1 MTHLPTI
8 ITDLSL
14 ILILASIF
22 SVLCKILKQPVVLG
36 YIVAGLLAGPHIS
49 LIPTVQPENIST
61 WADIGVIFL
70 LFGMGL
76 EFSFKK
82 MMSIGKVGGKAM
94 LFEVLTLSVFGFA
107 IGRLMG
113 WNFIDSMLLGGML
126 TMSSTAI
133 IVKAFND
140 MGLQKEKFAGIVF
153 GILVFEDLFAILLMV
168 ILSTFAVSRSF
179 EGSELA
185 MMVARLGFF
194 LVMWFVCGIYLI
206 PTLLK
211 KIKKYLNSETLLL
224 VAMGL
229 CFLMVVLATKAGFSS
244 ALGAFI
250 MGSILA
256 ETIELENI
264 EKVIQPIKDFFGA
277 IFFVSV
283 GMMVDPQVLFDNF
296 STVIIIAAASIAGKM
311 IFTTTGVRLA
321 GESMKTAVQSGFSL
335 AQMGEFSFI
344 IASMGMSLGVTS
356 ASIYPIVIAVSVIT
370 TFTTPYTIKLA
381 LPAYHVLESVLPNSL
396 TDKLNKR
403 EDKKAG
409 EKESQWKQLLMSYF
423 FNLAIFSAICLSVY
437 FVSAAFLLPLCAT
450 FDNLDFGHI
459 IFSFVSIIAMSPFLI
474 GMVRNRG
481 RQSFLFLS
489 LWSSHNNNRY
499 FLTAMIGLRWVVAIV
514 FLFMTIKLYWNISS
528 VVIVVVAL
536 VVFAFIFQNKNLQKG
551 YWKLEARFVKNFNQR
566 QIEMRLNQ
574 NSKQEGNMHE
584 LDNLHWIDKNLYVS
598 TYLVQ
603 KGGIVENKTLK
614 ELNLRKVYDIIIVA
628 VTRNGKQINFPDGDF
643 RLEVNDTLL
652 ALGQIQKLKN
662 AQIDYK
668 GIDLDYSKVINLHDF
683 TLKQQADKHSS
694 IKCMTFIIGENSS
707 WIDKNLYDAQ
717 LNRKTNCLVVGIERG
732 DIPIPNPSSHVRFKK
747 DDMVWVMGDDKSLYK
762 LLETNFFE

>member
-153 GILVFEDLFAILLMV
+153 GILVFEALFAILLMV

-603 KGGIVENKTLK
+603 KGGVVENKTLK

-683 TLKQQADKHSS
+683 TLKQQADKHSC

>member
-296 STVIIIAAASIAGKM
+296 STVIIIAAASIVGKM

-584 LDNLHWIDKNLYVS
+584 LNNLHWIDKNLYVS

-603 KGGIVENKTLK
+603 KGGVVENKTLK

>member
-113 WNFIDSMLLGGML
+113 WNVIDSMLLGGML

-296 STVIIIAAASIAGKM
+296 STVIIIAAASIVGKM

-603 KGGIVENKTLK
+603 KGGVVENKTLK

-683 TLKQQADKHSS
+683 TLKQQTDKHSS

>member
-82 MMSIGKVGGKAM
+82 MISIGKVGGTAM
-94 LFEVLTLSVFGFA
+94 LFEALTLSIFGFA

-168 ILSTFAVSRSF
+168 VLSTFAVSKSF

-256 ETIELENI
+256 ETVELENI

-296 STVIIIAAASIAGKM
+296 STVIIIAAASIIGKM

-423 FNLAIFSAICLSVY
+423 LNLAIFSAICLSIY
-437 FVSAAFLLPLCAT
+437 FVSATFLLPLCAT

-459 IFSFVSIIAMSPFLI
+459 IFSFVSIVAMSPFLI

-514 FLFMTIKLYWNISS
+514 FLFMTIRLYWNISS

-536 VVFAFIFQNKNLQKG
+536 VVFAFIFQNKNLQKR

-574 NSKQEGNMHE
+574 SSEQGGNMHE
-584 LDNLHWIDKNLYVS
+584 LDNLHWIDKNLYIS

-603 KGGIVENKTLK
+603 KGGVVENKTLK
-614 ELNLRKVYDIIIVA
+614 ELNLRKVYDIIIVS

-707 WIDKNLYDAQ
+707 WIDKSLYDAQ

>member
-107 IGRLMG
+107 IGRLMD

-296 STVIIIAAASIAGKM
+296 STVIIIAAASIVGKM

-603 KGGIVENKTLK
+603 KGGVVENKTLK

>member
-603 KGGIVENKTLK
+603 KGGVVENKTLK

-628 VTRNGKQINFPDGDF
+628 VTRDGKQINFPDGDF

>member
-603 KGGIVENKTLK
+603 KGGVVENKTLK

-707 WIDKNLYDAQ
+707 WINKNLYDAQ

>member
-194 LVMWFVCGIYLI
+194 LVMWSVCGIYLI

-603 KGGIVENKTLK
+603 KGGVVENKTLK

>member
-113 WNFIDSMLLGGML
+113 WNVIDSMLLGGML

-296 STVIIIAAASIAGKM
+296 STVIIIAAASIVGKM

-603 KGGIVENKTLK
+603 KGGVVENKTLK

>member
-194 LVMWFVCGIYLI
+194 LVIWFVCGIYLI

-296 STVIIIAAASIAGKM
+296 STVIIIAAASIVGKM

-603 KGGIVENKTLK
+603 KGGVVENKTLK

>member
-113 WNFIDSMLLGGML
+113 WNVIDSMLLGGML

-403 EDKKAG
+403 EDKKEG

-437 FVSAAFLLPLCAT
+437 FVSVAFLLPLCAT

-603 KGGIVENKTLK
+603 KGGVVENKTLK

>member
-94 LFEVLTLSVFGFA
+94 LFEFLTLSVFGFA

-296 STVIIIAAASIAGKM
+296 STVIIIAAASIVGKM

-403 EDKKAG
+403 EDKKEG

-574 NSKQEGNMHE
+574 NSKQDGNMHE

-603 KGGIVENKTLK
+603 KGGVVENKTLK

-683 TLKQQADKHSS
+683 TLKQQSDKHSC

>member
-113 WNFIDSMLLGGML
+113 WNVIDSMLLGGML

-403 EDKKAG
+403 EDKKEG

-437 FVSAAFLLPLCAT
+437 FVSVAFLLPLCAT

-603 KGGIVENKTLK
+603 KGGVVENKTLK

-683 TLKQQADKHSS
+683 TLKQQSDKHSS

>member
-94 LFEVLTLSVFGFA
+94 LFEVFTLSVFGFA

-603 KGGIVENKTLK
+603 KGGVVENKTLK

>member
-82 MMSIGKVGGKAM
+82 MISIGKVGGKAM

-603 KGGIVENKTLK
+603 KGGVVENKTLK

-683 TLKQQADKHSS
+683 TLKQQSDKHSS

>member
-133 IVKAFND
+133 IVTAFND

-344 IASMGMSLGVTS
+344 IASMGMSLGVPS

-603 KGGIVENKTLK
+603 KGGVVENKTLK

-683 TLKQQADKHSS
+683 TLKQQSDKHSS

>member
-113 WNFIDSMLLGGML
+113 WNVIDSMLLGGML

-459 IFSFVSIIAMSPFLI
+459 IFSFISIIAMSPFLI

-603 KGGIVENKTLK
+603 KGGVVENKTLK

>member
-113 WNFIDSMLLGGML
+113 WNVIDSMLLGGML

-574 NSKQEGNMHE
+574 NSKQDGNMHE

-603 KGGIVENKTLK
+603 KGGVVENKTLK

-683 TLKQQADKHSS
+683 TLKQQSDKHSC

>member
-603 KGGIVENKTLK
+603 KGGVVENKTLK

-732 DIPIPNPSSHVRFKK
+732 DMPIPNPSSHVRFKK

>member
-179 EGSELA
+179 EGRELA

-603 KGGIVENKTLK
+603 KGGVVENKTLK

-683 TLKQQADKHSS
+683 TLKQQSDKHSC

>member
-683 TLKQQADKHSS
+683 TLKQQSDKHSS

>member
-113 WNFIDSMLLGGML
+113 WNVIDSMLLGGML

-311 IFTTTGVRLA
+311 IFTTIGVRLA

-603 KGGIVENKTLK
+603 KGGVVENKTLK

>member
-82 MMSIGKVGGKAM
+82 MISIGKVGGTAM
-94 LFEVLTLSVFGFA
+94 LFEALTLSIFGFV

-168 ILSTFAVSRSF
+168 VLSTFAVSKSF

-256 ETIELENI
+256 ETVELENI

-296 STVIIIAAASIAGKM
+296 STVIIIAAASIIGKM

-423 FNLAIFSAICLSVY
+423 LNLAIFSAICLSIY
-437 FVSAAFLLPLCAT
+437 FVSATFLLPLCAT

-459 IFSFVSIIAMSPFLI
+459 IFSFVSIVAMSPFLI

-514 FLFMTIKLYWNISS
+514 FLFMTIRLYWNISS

-536 VVFAFIFQNKNLQKG
+536 VVFAFIFQNKNLQKR

-574 NSKQEGNMHE
+574 SSEQGGNMHE
-584 LDNLHWIDKNLYVS
+584 LDNLHWIDKNLYIS

-603 KGGIVENKTLK
+603 KGGVVENKTLK
-614 ELNLRKVYDIIIVA
+614 ELNLRKVYDIIIVS

-707 WIDKNLYDAQ
+707 WIDKSLYDAQ

>member
-113 WNFIDSMLLGGML
+113 WNVIDSMLLGGML

-296 STVIIIAAASIAGKM
+296 STVIIIAAASIVGKM

-603 KGGIVENKTLK
+603 KGGVVENKTLK

-683 TLKQQADKHSS
+683 TLKQQADKHSC

>member
-229 CFLMVVLATKAGFSS
+229 CFLMVVLATKAGFSP

-603 KGGIVENKTLK
+603 KGGVVENKTLK

-683 TLKQQADKHSS
+683 TLKQQSDKHSC

>member
-603 KGGIVENKTLK
+603 KGGVVENKTLK

-683 TLKQQADKHSS
+683 TLKQQSDKHSN

>member
-423 FNLAIFSAICLSVY
+423 FNLAIFSAIYLSIY

-603 KGGIVENKTLK
+603 KGGVVENKTLK

-683 TLKQQADKHSS
+683 TLKQQSDKHSC

>member
-49 LIPTVQPENIST
+49 LIPTVQSENIST

-603 KGGIVENKTLK
+603 KGGVVENKTLK

-683 TLKQQADKHSS
+683 TLKQQSDKHSS

>member
-603 KGGIVENKTLK
+603 KGGVVENKTLK

-683 TLKQQADKHSS
+683 ALKQQADKHSC

>member
-179 EGSELA
+179 EGSELV

-603 KGGIVENKTLK
+603 KGGVVENKTLK

-683 TLKQQADKHSS
+683 TLKQQSDKHSS

>member
-61 WADIGVIFL
+61 WADLGVIFL

-211 KIKKYLNSETLLL
+211 KIKKHLNSETLLL

-603 KGGIVENKTLK
+603 KGGVVENKTLK

>member
-229 CFLMVVLATKAGFSS
+229 CFLMVVLATKAGFSP

-603 KGGIVENKTLK
+603 KGGVVENKTLK

>member
-113 WNFIDSMLLGGML
+113 WNVIDSMLLGGML

-403 EDKKAG
+403 EDKKEG

-459 IFSFVSIIAMSPFLI
+459 IFSFISIIAMSPFLI

-603 KGGIVENKTLK
+603 KGGVVENKTLK

>member
-459 IFSFVSIIAMSPFLI
+459 IFSCVSIIAMSPFLI

-481 RQSFLFLS
+481 RQPFLFLS

-603 KGGIVENKTLK
+603 KGGVVENKTLK

-683 TLKQQADKHSS
+683 TLKQQADKHSC

>member
-296 STVIIIAAASIAGKM
+296 STVIIIAVASIVGKM

-603 KGGIVENKTLK
+603 KGGVVENKTLK

-683 TLKQQADKHSS
+683 TLKQQSDKHSC

>member
-113 WNFIDSMLLGGML
+113 WNVIDSMLLGGML

-459 IFSFVSIIAMSPFLI
+459 IFSFISIIAMSPFLI

-603 KGGIVENKTLK
+603 KGGVVENKTLK

-683 TLKQQADKHSS
+683 TLKQQSDKHSC

>member
-113 WNFIDSMLLGGML
+113 WNVIDSMLLGGML

-224 VAMGL
+224 VSMGL

-296 STVIIIAAASIAGKM
+296 STVIIIAAASIVGKM

-603 KGGIVENKTLK
+603 KGGVVENKTLK

>member
-1 MTHLPTI
+1 
-8 ITDLSL
+8 
-14 ILILASIF
+14 
-22 SVLCKILKQPVVLG
+22 
-36 YIVAGLLAGPHIS
+36 
-49 LIPTVQPENIST
+49 
-61 WADIGVIFL
+61 
-70 LFGMGL
+70 
-76 EFSFKK
+76 
-82 MMSIGKVGGKAM
+82 
-94 LFEVLTLSVFGFA
+94 
-107 IGRLMG
+107 
-113 WNFIDSMLLGGML
+113 
-126 TMSSTAI
+126 
-133 IVKAFND
+133 
-140 MGLQKEKFAGIVF
+140 
-153 GILVFEDLFAILLMV
+153 
-168 ILSTFAVSRSF
+168 
-179 EGSELA
+179 
-185 MMVARLGFF
+185 
-194 LVMWFVCGIYLI
+194 
-206 PTLLK
+206 
-211 KIKKYLNSETLLL
+211 
-224 VAMGL
+224 
-229 CFLMVVLATKAGFSS
+229 
-244 ALGAFI
+244 
-250 MGSILA
+250 
-256 ETIELENI
+256 
-264 EKVIQPIKDFFGA
+264 
-277 IFFVSV
+277 
-283 GMMVDPQVLFDNF
+283 MMVDPQVLFDNF

-603 KGGIVENKTLK
+603 KGGVVENKTLK

>member
-82 MMSIGKVGGKAM
+82 MISIGKVGGTAM
-94 LFEVLTLSVFGFA
+94 LFEALTLSIFGFA

-168 ILSTFAVSRSF
+168 VLSTFAVSKSF

-256 ETIELENI
+256 ETVELENI

-296 STVIIIAAASIAGKM
+296 STVIIIAAASIIGKM

-423 FNLAIFSAICLSVY
+423 LNLAIFSAICLSIY
-437 FVSAAFLLPLCAT
+437 FVSATFLLPLCAT

-459 IFSFVSIIAMSPFLI
+459 IFSFVSIVAMSPFLI

-514 FLFMTIKLYWNISS
+514 FLFMTIRLYWNISS

-536 VVFAFIFQNKNLQKG
+536 VVFAFIFQNKNLQKR

-574 NSKQEGNMHE
+574 SSEQGGNMHE
-584 LDNLHWIDKNLYVS
+584 LDNLHWIDKNLYIS

-603 KGGIVENKTLK
+603 KGGVVENKTLK
-614 ELNLRKVYDIIIVA
+614 ELNLRKVYDIIIVS

-652 ALGQIQKLKN
+652 ALGQIQQLKN

-707 WIDKNLYDAQ
+707 WIDKSLYDAQ